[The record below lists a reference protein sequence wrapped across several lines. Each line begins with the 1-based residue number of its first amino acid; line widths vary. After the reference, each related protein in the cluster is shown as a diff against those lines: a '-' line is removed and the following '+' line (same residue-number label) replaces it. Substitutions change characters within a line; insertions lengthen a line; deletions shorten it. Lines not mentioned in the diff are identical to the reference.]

1 MKFRPSMRRRKEINL
16 NKYMN
21 RKKFKAVAS
30 FEDYTGLKCV
40 DLIQTEENFF
50 TFKTFR
56 KDPEDPNG
64 WFQYGYEGQLYST
77 KEEALEAA
85 KKEIEWFS

>member
-1 MKFRPSMRRRKEINL
+1 MRK
-16 NKYMN
+16 N
-21 RKKFKAVAS
+21 RKNFKAIAS

-56 KDPEDPNG
+56 KDPEDPKWLVPIRLRG
-64 WFQYGYEGQLYST
+64 ST
-77 KEEALEAA
+77 LLNKRRSPGSRQERN
-85 KKEIEWFS
+85 

>member
-1 MKFRPSMRRRKEINL
+1 MRK
-16 NKYMN
+16 N
-21 RKKFKAVAS
+21 RKNFKAVAS
-30 FEDYTGLKCV
+30 FEDSTGLKCG

-77 KEEALEAA
+77 KEEALEAT
-85 KKEIEWFS
+85 KKVIEWFS